1 LLKKFIILLIV
12 FFVPAIVYAADPLLE
27 PPHWSLEFKGGMF
40 APDLTDWALYY
51 DKRSMPELEGSV
63 AYKLIRQVDIGIS
76 VGYAKDKGHAIAST
90 GNVTYE
96 IAPVNIFIL
105 LRGVLNEDQ
114 WVVPYA
120 GGGFT
125 RLFYKEKIESQGT
138 VNGSVDGYHV
148 RGGLQ
153 FLLNSLDE
161 KAANRMF
168 QDYGIHHTY
177 LFGEVEYT
185 HAVVRSVSVN
195 LGGTA
200 YLFGFLF
207 EF

>member
-1 LLKKFIILLIV
+1 
-12 FFVPAIVYAADPLLE
+12 
-27 PPHWSLEFKGGMF
+27 
-40 APDLTDWALYY
+40 
-51 DKRSMPELEGSV
+51 
-63 AYKLIRQVDIGIS
+63 
-76 VGYAKDKGHAIAST
+76 
-90 GNVTYE
+90 
-96 IAPVNIFIL
+96 
-105 LRGVLNEDQ
+105 VLSEEQ

-125 RLFYKEKIESQGT
+125 RVYYKEKIESQDS

-153 FLLNSLDE
+153 LLLNGLDAN
-161 KAANRMF
+161 AANRMF
-168 QDYGIHHTY
+168 QDYGVHNTY
-177 LFGEVEYT
+177 LVGEVEYT
-185 HAVVRSVSVN
+185 HAVVRSTSVN

>member
-1 LLKKFIILLIV
+1 MKKFIMLLIV
-12 FFVPAIVYAADPLLE
+12 FFVPAIVHAADPLLE

-40 APDLTDWALYY
+40 APALADWALYY
-51 DKRSMPELEGSV
+51 DKRSMPEIEGSL

-76 VGYAKDKGHAIAST
+76 VGYAKDKGHAVASSA
-90 GNVTYE
+90 NVTYE
-96 IAPVNIFIL
+96 IVPVNLFIL
-105 LRGVLNEDQ
+105 LRGVVNEDQ

-125 RLFYKEKIESQGT
+125 RLYYKEKIESQGT

-161 KAANRMF
+161 RAANRMF

-177 LFGEVEYT
+177 LFGEAEYI